1 MKQKLLFFF
10 ASACIALLCSA
21 GNSIRAQSLGLT
33 PAIMDA
39 TVKRGHTYTNTFTL
53 SNGTNTRLRVRCL
66 VSDYWYDEHNQRIT
80 GRAGTLPRSAS
91 LWVQFTPSEFIIEPR
106 SSGTV
111 QAIIT
116 VPLRASGGYY
126 VAPVFETEDADAS
139 ARAPQAEGMARAT
152 MKLRF
157 EGLLLLT
164 TEDATEYNVEI
175 MAGKIASPTASSPL
189 EMNLD
194 VRNRSTAHARVRG
207 VYALL
212 YASGKLAGRGKIEEK
227 RYMPGQHDSIK
238 TLWAG
243 ELAPGLYTALVTLS
257 YDRAGMEPTTLI
269 YELPFEVGGQP
280 PGGQINGV
288 TP

>member
-1 MKQKLLFFF
+1 MSHNLRLFF
-10 ASACIALLCSA
+10 AGACLALLCGA
-21 GNSIRAQSLGLT
+21 GTSVRAQSLGLT

-39 TVKRGHTYTNTFTL
+39 TVKRGATYSNTFTI
-53 SNGTNTRLRVRCL
+53 SNGTNTRLRVRCS
-66 VSDYWYDEHNQRIT
+66 VSDYWYDDNNQRLT

-106 SSGTV
+106 SSGSV

-116 VPLRASGGYY
+116 VPKEAAGGYY
-126 VAPVFETEDADAS
+126 AAPVFETENADAS
-139 ARAPQAEGMARAT
+139 ALAPQAAGTARAT
-152 MKLRF
+152 LKIRF

-175 MAGKIASPTASSPL
+175 MAGQIAPPTASSPL

-194 VRNRSTAHARVRG
+194 VRNRGTAHARVRG

-212 YASGKLAGRGKIEEK
+212 DASGKLAGRGKIEEK
-227 RYMPGQHDSIK
+227 RYMPGQRDSFK
-238 TLWAG
+238 TAWAG
-243 ELAPGLYTALVTLS
+243 ELAPGRYTALVTLS
-257 YDRAGMEPTTLI
+257 YDRAGMEPATLV
-269 YELPFEVGGQP
+269 YELPFAAGGQHP
-280 PGGQINGV
+280 DAQTGAV